1 MNNEKYMDELEL
13 VKNKRS
19 KEHHYGD
26 IKRACERAKV
36 SPAVFQS
43 AMKKTHLVD
52 LTDKE
57 AAVVTAFLE
66 IQKERFAEREAL
78 KESMKVNLCHS
89 TMA

>member
-1 MNNEKYMDELEL
+1 MDELEI
-13 VKNKRS
+13 VKNKRN

-43 AMKKTHLVD
+43 AMKKTHLAD

-57 AAVVTAFLE
+57 AAVVCAFLE
-66 IQKERFAEREAL
+66 IQKERIVEREAL
-78 KESMKVNLCHS
+78 KESMKINLCYS
-89 TMA
+89 AMA